1 MKTLFIVFAALFTVQ
16 TVPAQSAAF
25 SAEKRSAIVDN
36 LVKAIS
42 SENTGLRTSG
52 AEVLSDLIS
61 ESYLEPGDASKAMI
75 PLMKL
80 LRNGKTEEERLS
92 AAVALYQ
99 IGSLIAI
106 YQLRG
111 VGHFDDNKKVAAACK
126 NLYYTYHTLHGTEY
140 LVSF

>member
-1 MKTLFIVFAALFTVQ
+1 MKTLFIVLAAFFTMQ
-16 TVPAQSAAF
+16 TVSAQSAVF
-25 SAEKRSAIVDN
+25 SAKKKSAIVDN

-52 AEVLSDLIS
+52 AKILSDLIS

-75 PLMKL
+75 PLLKL
-80 LRNGKTEEERLS
+80 LRNGKTEEERLA

-99 IGSLIAI
+99 IGSPIAI

-111 VGHFDDNKKVAAACK
+111 VGLFDENKKVALVCK